1 MITIREA
8 EEIEE
13 YLIRITLFIMAVFID
28 SILFTQVLTEFT
40 AVTANYPGV
49 TNPVLIAF
57 LKSRLALYILF
68 GCVIAN
74 TILIYKILTES
85 YLVIMLVLETA
96 MLLHSRPKHLKG

>member
-13 YLIRITLFIMAVFID
+13 YLIRITLFMMAVLVD
-28 SILFTQVLTEFT
+28 TVLFTQVVTEFT
-40 AVTANYPGV
+40 AVTASYPAI

-57 LKSRLALYILF
+57 LKSRLVLYILF

-85 YLVIMLVLETA
+85 YLVIMLVLKTA
-96 MLLHSRPKHLKG
+96 ILLHNRPKHLKD